1 MLEDTHKQQGLRK
14 KLIEGIAKKGIE
26 NKDILDAM
34 LRVPRHSFFFEPE
47 FLHRA
52 YDDTAFPIGEGQT
65 ISQPYTVAYQTQLLE
80 IKRSDKVLEI
90 GTGSGYQAAVL
101 AEMGARVFTIERQ
114 KKLFDRTRALY
125 EEMMH
130 FRPALIRVKLHYGD
144 GYEGWPTFAPF
155 DKVLVTAGANEIPQ
169 KLIGQ
174 IRNGGI
180 MVIPVGSDKMQ
191 QMVRITKISKDE
203 LKQEVFDSFKFVPLL
218 KGKVNGD
225 S

>member
-1 MLEDTHKQQGLRK
+1 
-14 KLIEGIAKKGIE
+14 
-26 NKDILDAM
+26 M
-34 LRVPRHSFFFEPE
+34 LRVPRHCFFFDAE

-80 IKRSDKVLEI
+80 IKKSDKVLEI

-114 KKLFDRTRALY
+114 KKLFDRTRALF
-125 EEMMH
+125 EEMMPI
-130 FRPALIRVKLHYGD
+130 RPSVIRIKLHYGD

-155 DKVLVTAGANEIPQ
+155 DKILVTAGATEIPH
-169 KLIGQ
+169 KLLDQ
-174 IRNGGI
+174 LRNGGI
-180 MVIPVGSDKMQ
+180 MVIPVGGDKMQ
-191 QMVRITKISKDE
+191 QMERITKISKSE
-203 LKQEVFDSFKFVPLL
+203 LKHEVFDSFKFVPLL